1 MQGHL
6 LPTNTIVPPPLE
18 DIRESIENIINS
30 GKSRHSPSSVDGH
43 NVWKSFTGCKVEAAN
58 KSNAFERS

>member
-1 MQGHL
+1 M
-6 LPTNTIVPPPLE
+6 
-18 DIRESIENIINS
+18 ESIENIIKS
-30 GKSRHSPSSVDGH
+30 GDNRHSPSIADGH